1 MLYLQ
6 VEHVITDTLSKSG
19 KSEFFK
25 EVDPF
30 GLGMTVIGYVIVF
43 ISLLLLYIVFYNL
56 TRLIQLKLK
65 RKLHKEGSLEKEKEE
80 VSISGEV
87 NAAIATALYFHFK
100 ESHDEETAI
109 LTINRVSKNYSPWSS
124 KIYGLRQHPR

>member
-1 MLYLQ
+1 MFFLQ
-6 VEHVITDTLSKSG
+6 IQQVISDTLKQSG

-25 EVDPF
+25 QVDPF

-43 ISLLLLYIVFYNL
+43 IALLLLYLVFFNL
-56 TRLIQLKLK
+56 SKLLQLKLK
-65 RKLHKEGSLEKEKEE
+65 RKLHKEGSLDKEKKD

-87 NAAIATALYFHFK
+87 NAAIAVALHFYFK
-100 ESHDEETAI
+100 EVHDEETAI
-109 LTINRVSKNYSPWSS
+109 LTINRASKIYSPWSS

>member
-1 MLYLQ
+1 MFILQ
-6 VEHVITDTLSKSG
+6 IQQVISDTLKQSG

-25 EVDPF
+25 QVDPF

-43 ISLLLLYIVFYNL
+43 ISLLLLYIVFFNL
-56 TRLIQLKLK
+56 SKLIQLKLK
-65 RKLHKEGSLEKEKEE
+65 RKLHKEGLLDKEKND

-87 NAAIATALYFHFK
+87 NAAIAVALHLYFK
-100 ESHDEETAI
+100 EVHDEETAI
-109 LTINRVSKNYSPWSS
+109 LTINRASKIYSPWSS